1 MKKIILIG
9 GKARAGKNTLADYL
23 KQRLEEQGDTVIEMM
38 FAQYIKDYC
47 EKMGWDGKTKDE
59 HWRGRLQN
67 LGTEIIKEQ
76 LNYKSFH
83 AKRISEDIQIMDSA
97 FDIDWFIITDVRF
110 KDEIYML
117 KAMFPNDVITVEVQR
132 VGMKS
137 DLTDKQLKHKSE
149 NDLNDF
155 NYDYR
160 IIVQEGVQ
168 HLYDEADRVLG
179 KKLGY
184 KE

>member
-9 GKARAGKNTLADYL
+9 GKARSGKNTLADHL
-23 KQRLEEQGDTVIEMM
+23 KEKLFEKGDTVVELM
-38 FAQYIKDYC
+38 FAKYIKDYC
-47 EKMGWDGKTKDE
+47 KAMGWDGFTKDKY
-59 HWRGRLQN
+59 WRSMLQT
-67 LGTEIIKEQ
+67 LGTETIKEQ

-83 AKRISEDIQIMDSA
+83 AKRIAEDIQIIDKA
-97 FDIDWFIITDVRF
+97 FNVEWFIITDVRF
-110 KDEIYML
+110 RDEIYTL
-117 KAMFPNDVITVEVQR
+117 KAMFPDDIITVEVQR
-132 VGMKS
+132 LGLKS
-137 DLTDKQLKHKSE
+137 NLTTEQLKHKSE

-160 IIVQEGVQ
+160 IIVQDGIQ

-179 KKLGY
+179 KVLGY